1 MCFYI
6 NIRVR
11 PRAASARPTPEL
23 PVEPPQR
30 AASRPWS
37 CGVLPTTPHPDVTG
51 FIYRCR
57 NAWVAVAAGALATL
71 GFRLFAANT
80 ALVVREH
87 SPHSLRGILVS
98 RLGDAAGD
106 TPEESSPG
114 VTR

>member
-1 MCFYI
+1 M
-6 NIRVR
+6 
-11 PRAASARPTPEL
+11 
-23 PVEPPQR
+23 
-30 AASRPWS
+30 
-37 CGVLPTTPHPDVTG
+37 
-51 FIYRCR
+51 
-57 NAWVAVAAGALATL
+57 AAGALATL